1 MKERYPSFF
10 CIIEKPKPK
19 SNPKPEPKEK
29 KEILKSHS
37 GHKSSS

>member
-19 SNPKPEPKEK
+19 PNPKPKEK
-29 KEILKSHS
+29 KEILKLDS